1 MADSAANFVHIIEQY
16 SCLYNNKLPEY
27 SRKDVTDRAWS
38 EVAQKTNTSVA
49 NCQSRW
55 RNIRN
60 GFVRSLTSSGSST
73 KQKKLYYLHEE
84 LQFVLPFMKA
94 IIHTG
99 EPGNIPLLS
108 EVDTENIES
117 NSSTDEVPCAS
128 SSTNTLETPSSG
140 SVESNT
146 FKKPKIR
153 KVTNEADKAFVEW
166 IKKKESKTD
175 SARKMFLLS
184 LLPDVENLSEEQMR
198 KFRIKVL
205 LLLEEIQSDQSLQPK
220 VPPQY
225 GNTYAPIQQ
234 TQQYRDNYSPISSVD
249 SPSNYSASTSIS
261 EHLSQLDHFESL

>member
-1 MADSAANFVHIIEQY
+1 MPITRSGGYAEEGDLGQ
-16 SCLYNNKLPEY
+16 
-27 SRKDVTDRAWS
+27 R
-38 EVAQKTNTSVA
+38 TSGDD
-49 NCQSRW
+49 
-55 RNIRN
+55 N
-60 GFVRSLTSSGSST
+60 GAVG
-73 KQKKLYYLHEE
+73 Y
-84 LQFVLPFMKA
+84 V
-94 IIHTG
+94 G
-99 EPGNIPLLS
+99 
-108 EVDTENIES
+108 
-117 NSSTDEVPCAS
+117 
-128 SSTNTLETPSSG
+128 PSSDVAG
-140 SVESNT
+140 MNVSIQDLVKLVVSSMKEAQ
-146 FKKPKIR
+146 PKIR

-261 EHLSQLDHFESL
+261 EHLSQLDHFESLQSLKYLKRIIFNIL